1 MTLFEKGQHTNN
13 LRAAY
18 QDFISDGGVSATKSH
33 KIVNIVLTKKQDF
46 MLTDCQNKLTPRI
59 WQST

>member
-46 MLTDCQNKLTPRI
+46 M
-59 WQST
+59 